1 MNRSVAA
8 ILVLLAGTGSLS
20 AGVVEV
26 NLKLPLKPR
35 LAITGEEKVAVAP
48 FIINTAQEEGRS
60 DRAAKVDVQAEFS
73 RYLRKQLTKSTK
85 LDVVDAG
92 TVALPANEM
101 NELEENRDFW
111 RDVAARTG
119 ADFVLSGVIDFDV
132 EDKAGYRTDEYISPV
147 DGRTYYRQVLVES
160 TGFVFDIVI
169 AIFDGDTGEKLIEE
183 NFRDFKQFDQRNYD
197 ELLGLFENLRS
208 LETQLLSIFV
218 SQETAATRFV
228 FTR

>member
-1 MNRSVAA
+1 MRPA
-8 ILVLLAGTGSLS
+8 IASLLLLSAVSLR

-26 NLKLPLKPR
+26 SLKLPLKPR
-35 LAITGEEKVAVAP
+35 LAITGEEKIAVAP
-48 FIINTAQEEGRS
+48 FIITTAQEEGRS
-60 DRAAKVDVQAEFS
+60 DRASKIDIQAEFA
-73 RYLRKQLTKSTK
+73 RYLKKQLSKSTK
-85 LDVVDAG
+85 LQIIEAG
-92 TVALPANEM
+92 TVALPANDM
-101 NELEENRDFW
+101 KALEENRDFW
-111 RDVAARTG
+111 RDLAAKSG

-132 EDKAGYRTDEYISPV
+132 EDKAGYKTDEYVSPI

-169 AIFDGDTGEKLIEE
+169 AIFDGDTGKKLIEE